1 MKEFFFKKQIE
12 LEEICRRSHMEI
24 PSRSEM
30 ENIIDQIDSGK
41 NKS

>member
-1 MKEFFFKKQIE
+1 ME

-30 ENIIDQIDSGK
+30 EKIMNQINSG
-41 NKS
+41 